1 MNKILSGI
9 IALSLTA
16 GALQAATQAA
26 AQKIVSI
33 DSVRLMQ
40 ESKEG
45 QALFA
50 DFEAE
55 RNKAVTELQEV
66 EKDAKQLVDT
76 LQKQQALLSADALR
90 EKRSE
95 IERKEKQLTRKRD
108 EIAEDLNTTFQGRQ
122 EALFT
127 KQMTKARALFT
138 EQKGAVLIDKRTP
151 GVLAMNEDLDM
162 TDDVLK
168 AVNVDYDAE
177 QKKSKKSA

>member
-9 IALSLTA
+9 IALSLSA
-16 GALQAATQAA
+16 GALHAATQAPS
-26 AQKIVSI
+26 KIVSI

-50 DFEAE
+50 EFEAE
-55 RNKAVTELQEV
+55 RNKAVTELQEI
-66 EKDAKQLVDT
+66 ETDAKKMVET

-108 EIAEDLNTTFQGRQ
+108 QIAEDLNTTFQGRQ

-127 KQMTKARALFT
+127 KQMSKARTLFT
-138 EQKGAVLIDKRTP
+138 EQKGAVLLDKRTP
-151 GVLAMNEDLDM
+151 GVLAISEDLDM

-168 AVNVDYDAE
+168 LVNVDFDAE
-177 QKKSKKSA
+177 QKKNKKSA